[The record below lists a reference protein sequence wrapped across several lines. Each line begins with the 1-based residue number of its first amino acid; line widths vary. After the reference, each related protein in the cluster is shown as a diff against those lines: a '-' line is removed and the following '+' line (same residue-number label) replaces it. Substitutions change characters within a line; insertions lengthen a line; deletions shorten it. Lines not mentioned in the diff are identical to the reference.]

1 MVPLHIRWSAIF
13 GKPYIRGSPSW
24 CGHTMGGAMKSYV
37 LHTIGGAKFYKEA
50 QQCER
55 PHGGQDAPTI
65 GGAQGEPLIYLPPPT
80 AHKVATL
87 LTVVGCASPPNMARF
102 SKAG

>member
-1 MVPLHIRWSAIF
+1 
-13 GKPYIRGSPSW
+13 
-24 CGHTMGGAMKSYV
+24 MGGAMKSYV

-65 GGAQGEPLIYLPPPT
+65 GGAQGEPLIYLP
-80 AHKVATL
+80 
-87 LTVVGCASPPNMARF
+87 SPLVNE
-102 SKAG
+102 